1 MNGETNIKRIE
12 QQRKGRH
19 MNKERINELL
29 IGVIVGSLL
38 AGFMFGT
45 MFGYY
50 ILAHK

>member
-1 MNGETNIKRIE
+1 MSIKRIE
-12 QQRKGRH
+12 PLRKGRL

-38 AGFMFGT
+38 AGFMFGA